1 MMRLLRRIQSIWL
14 QTQVERDLREELEA
28 HRAMRQRALEAMGV
42 PPHEAANASRRAM
55 GNITLAREDAR
66 GVWVWPW
73 LESVWQDVGYALRVM
88 RRAPGFA
95 ATIVL
100 VLSLG
105 IGATTGVF
113 SLLDG
118 LVLKPL
124 PVQRPDRLVYIGPP
138 SYSYPLYQE
147 TAARGS
153 HVLSSLSAW
162 NLTDA
167 NIEWTSELEPAEVLT
182 ASGNFY
188 STLGVNAVAG
198 RVFAPDDDRIGGGG
212 QGLVA
217 VISHAAW
224 QRRFGGD
231 AAAIGSALR
240 IDGRPFTIIGV
251 TPPGFFGVTPGLAPE
266 VMIPLTSLAD
276 ADDLRSH
283 SSSWVHLLGR
293 LRDGVTVSQADAAL
307 QAFWPVVLASTTP
320 AAMPADRRA
329 MYLGRQ
335 AHMRSG
341 RAGYSRIRNQ
351 FEEPLWMLLAL
362 VGLLMAVACA
372 SAANLLLAR
381 SVVRQ
386 KEIAVRLAIG
396 AGRARIVRQLL
407 TEASVWT
414 TLAAAVGMGLAA
426 WGGTGLVAMMSTHQQ
441 RISLEVTP
449 NWRSLAAALV
459 LAFVTAALCALVP
472 AFRVTR
478 FAHASPWKDSRAES
492 SGLLRRWSFG
502 RTLVVVQVALTIV
515 LLAGAALFVRSL
527 QRVLAEEAGFDRER
541 VLVLGTD
548 PQAAAYTGERLI
560 AFYDRMLERLRA
572 VPGVESA
579 SLSEYPPISDQDGAW
594 TQSVEIDGFPLA
606 PESSRLVHFNAV
618 SPGYFRTLG
627 MRLVS
632 GRDFGLPDSATA
644 NRVVAI
650 NESLARRFFDRQ
662 NPIGRRI
669 TVGRNASRRDL
680 EIIAVVSD
688 AKYQRLQEAR
698 RSIAYLP
705 RDQLRAMLGGENLF
719 AEVRASAPLA
729 AVVEGVRR
737 EVRAL
742 DPRVPLRIETVN
754 DRIRESLVRERVT
767 TTLAS
772 GLGVT
777 ALALAC
783 TALYG
788 LLAYAVSRQ
797 TYEIALR
804 LALGARR
811 QAVLWLVLRECVLLT
826 FLGTAVGLA
835 ASIALGRYVRSFLYQ
850 VSPTDAFALAGA
862 ALLMLAVA
870 SLAGL
875 IPARRAARID
885 PMVALRHV

>member
-1 MMRLLRRIQSIWL
+1 
-14 QTQVERDLREELEA
+14 
-28 HRAMRQRALEAMGV
+28 
-42 PPHEAANASRRAM
+42 
-55 GNITLAREDAR
+55 
-66 GVWVWPW
+66 
-73 LESVWQDVGYALRVM
+73 
-88 RRAPGFA
+88 
-95 ATIVL
+95 
-100 VLSLG
+100 
-105 IGATTGVF
+105 
-113 SLLDG
+113 
-118 LVLKPL
+118 
-124 PVQRPDRLVYIGPP
+124 
-138 SYSYPLYQE
+138 
-147 TAARGS
+147 
-153 HVLSSLSAW
+153 
-162 NLTDA
+162 
-167 NIEWTSELEPAEVLT
+167 
-182 ASGNFY
+182 
-188 STLGVNAVAG
+188 
-198 RVFAPDDDRIGGGG
+198 
-212 QGLVA
+212 
-217 VISHAAW
+217 
-224 QRRFGGD
+224 
-231 AAAIGSALR
+231 
-240 IDGRPFTIIGV
+240 
-251 TPPGFFGVTPGLAPE
+251 
-266 VMIPLTSLAD
+266 
-276 ADDLRSH
+276 
-283 SSSWVHLLGR
+283 
-293 LRDGVTVSQADAAL
+293 
-307 QAFWPVVLASTTP
+307 
-320 AAMPADRRA
+320 
-329 MYLGRQ
+329 
-335 AHMRSG
+335 
-341 RAGYSRIRNQ
+341 
-351 FEEPLWMLLAL
+351 MLLAL

-407 TEASVWT
+407 TEAFVWT

-426 WGGTGLVAMMSTHQQ
+426 WGGTGLVSMMSTHQQ

-541 VLVLGTD
+541 VLVLSTD
-548 PQAAAYTGERLI
+548 PQAAAYADARLI

-594 TQSVEIDGFPLA
+594 TQSVEIDGIPLA

-850 VSPTDAFALAGA
+850 VSPTDAFALADA